1 MVGAAAIS
9 LRQASLEHS
18 VINGY
23 LNQRIDFVAQVK
35 TDPSKTNSGNFS
47 FTARL
52 LRFSVNGQS
61 FSLRTPIRVISKSH
75 VTVLPGQ
82 KISATATALKSK
94 EARVAA
100 LVIVNGDINVV
111 TQPTAWASG
120 LGAIR
125 EGLRNNS
132 GNGDAGAL
140 IPGMVLGIHQSN
152 HLNLKRR

>member
-1 MVGAAAIS
+1 MVGATAMS

-18 VINGY
+18 VINAY
-23 LNQRIDFVAQVK
+23 LNQRVDFVAQVK
-35 TDPSKTNSGNFS
+35 TDPTKTSSGNFS

-52 LRFSVNGQS
+52 LS
-61 FSLRTPIRVISKSH
+61 FTADGKSHTVRTPIRVISKNQIKA
-75 VTVLPGQ
+75 LPGQ

-100 LVIVNGDINVV
+100 LVIVNGDIKVL
-111 TQPTAWASG
+111 TKPSAWASG

-132 GNGDAGAL
+132 GDGDGRTNAIKQTSA
-140 IPGMVLGIHQSN
+140 IAVAN
-152 HLNLKRR
+152 TR